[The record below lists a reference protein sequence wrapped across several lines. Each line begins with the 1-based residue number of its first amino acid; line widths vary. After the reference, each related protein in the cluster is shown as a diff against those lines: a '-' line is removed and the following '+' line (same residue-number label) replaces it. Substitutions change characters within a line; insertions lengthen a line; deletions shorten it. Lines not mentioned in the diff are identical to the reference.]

1 MGEFLEH
8 WSDRR
13 LFELWY
19 MGSLAAT
26 PCVYVQGYE
35 KMVRDMQITKTVKR
49 LSEKKND
56 IN

>member
-1 MGEFLEH
+1 
-8 WSDRR
+8 
-13 LFELWY
+13 

-35 KMVRDMQITKTVKR
+35 KMVHDMQITKTVKR
-49 LSEKKND
+49 LSETKKNS